1 MYLRRQD
8 NAIDDKSFKVLLPC
22 SSWFA
27 LVYMIVQLLDGHSH
41 MDGVLLCSQS
51 TPIAIPNITL
61 AYVPL

>member
-8 NAIDDKSFKVLLPC
+8 NAVGDKFLKVLLPC

-27 LVYMIVQLLDGHSH
+27 LVYMIMQLLKHHSH
-41 MDGVLLCSQS
+41 MAGVLLCSQP
-51 TPIAIPNITL
+51 TPIAIPKISL